1 MNENGE
7 LQPIVATRNIIGS
20 QVDQRPSA
28 VYLAGLARSSR
39 RTMGQALNAMAMVL
53 SQETDSTAVCHMD
66 VPWHL
71 LRFQHTAALRSHL
84 AERYSFSTANKMLS
98 ALRGV
103 LKAAW
108 RLGLMS
114 AEDYQAAAAV
124 PNVKGERAPAGRAL
138 AVSEVQQLLAACG
151 GGGAVGRPAPAS
163 ATASAA
169 ADAQGRRDAAVIA
182 ILYACGLRR
191 AELVGLDV
199 ADYDPHANGGTLR
212 VRRGKGNKE
221 RLVPVAAGAAVYLD
235 GWLEVRGGSPGPLFH
250 ALSGRVDNGRVDN
263 GRVSGGR
270 LSTQTV
276 YDILRARSEAAGVRP
291 LSPHDFRRTFVSLLL
306 DAGEDI
312 VTVQKLAGHASVET
326 TARYDRRGEDVK
338 RRAVERLQW

>member
-1 MNENGE
+1 MNARGE
-7 LQPIVATRNIIGS
+7 LQPIIATRIMMES

-39 RTMGQALNAMAMVL
+39 RTMGQALNAMATML
-53 SQETDSTAVCHMD
+53 APTTGSEGAAAVSHMD

-71 LRFQHTAALRSHL
+71 LRSQHTAALRSHL
-84 AERYSFSTANKMLS
+84 AEHYAHSTANKMLS

-103 LKAAW
+103 LRAAW

-124 PNVKGERAPAGRAL
+124 ANVKGERVPAGRAL
-138 AVSEVQQLLAACG
+138 TVSEVQLLLAACTS
-151 GGGAVGRPAPAS
+151 AS
-163 ATASAA
+163 SVAGSAA
-169 ADAQGRRDAAVIA
+169 AEAQGRRDAAVIA

-191 AELVGLDV
+191 AELVWLDL
-199 ADYDPHANGGTLR
+199 ADYDGQALR

-221 RLVPVAAGAAVYLD
+221 RLVPVAAAAAVYLAA
-235 GWLEVRGGSPGPLFH
+235 WLIVRGHRPGPLFH
-250 ALSGRVDNGRVDN
+250 ALDGRHN
-263 GRVSGGR
+263 GGR
-270 LSTQTV
+270 LSTQTI
-276 YDILRARSEAAGVRP
+276 YDILQVRAQAAGIRP